1 MKKINLNEQKKSFMK
16 LMFSE
21 KDFLM
26 LQTDIIFKCECVNV
40 YKLECNKLKIEL
52 VNRMVVNEYLRKKI
66 SDSMIL
72 ITFNNGLSSAIPTTR
87 IENLSYEDFLNFL
100 CNLAPSNF
108 VKNFHLENWKQQT
121 LGDFGL

>member
-1 MKKINLNEQKKSFMK
+1 MKKFNINEQKKMFLK

-21 KDFLM
+21 KDFLR
-26 LQTDIIFKCECVNV
+26 LQTDILFKCEVTSVFQMEN
-40 YKLECNKLKIEL
+40 NKLKIEL